1 MNPKLKVILA
11 TLGGIVILLGIGT
24 WYAASKVDPVT
35 LTKLLAS
42 SVKTATGR
50 DLKITG
56 PVTLSFF
63 PRISVSAERLSLS
76 NAPWASTPEMLT
88 LKRIEL
94 DIKTLPLL
102 SKRIEVDRVKLSGM
116 ELFLQKNASGKTN
129 WDMSVE
135 ASNTTAAANGGAV
148 DSASASDDLIFM
160 ESVSVLDAKIQ
171 YQDGISPASNYQI
184 KRLVLV
190 ESGDKTAVSL
200 SMSLQEQALELSG
213 KTGSL
218 SRLFKQWDVS
228 PSHFP
233 MDLNL
238 TLNGK
243 SMLIKGEVDKSP
255 KALPEIKVALT
266 SKAFD
271 WPSSS
276 SPTQAS
282 QVRGSEKP
290 QPQPQPQV
298 VQQARKPQSN
308 YLFSNEAI
316 PFDVLPQANGQI
328 VLSIDELGL
337 PNRKPIQNLKAT
349 VQMSG
354 NAIDVPH
361 LTLQLGQGQADIQF
375 HLSEFT
381 SASPVLSLRGV
392 TKNFTLENLLAR
404 IDPHSKVTGGK
415 MKLAFDLKATGKS
428 LHEIAG
434 NSTGKIQLNIDQA
447 RMGTNFLNDAGDFV
461 ITVLDS
467 MNPLRK
473 KSSETLLECAVA
485 YLPINSGQ
493 INIAKTVG
501 AETDRLNAVMAG
513 SINLKTE
520 AVNLT
525 IDPQE
530 KSGLTTGLDLA
541 GLVKVGG
548 TLANPRAG
556 INQAGVVN
564 SAVSIGLG
572 ILTGGATI
580 LAENARSMTS
590 KGHPCSNALHPW
602 SDIYPGAE

>member
-1 MNPKLKVILA
+1 MNPKLKIILA

-63 PRISVSAERLSLS
+63 PRISVAAEHLSLS
-76 NAPWASTPEMLT
+76 NAPWASAPEMLT

-102 SKRIEVDRVKLSGM
+102 SKRVEVDRVKLSGM

-129 WDMSVE
+129 WDMSVG
-135 ASNTTAAANGGAV
+135 ASNTTAATNGGTE
-148 DSASASDDLIFM
+148 DTASASGDLIFM

-171 YQDGISPASNYQI
+171 YQDGINPASNYQI
-184 KRLVLV
+184 KRLVLA
-190 ESGDKTAVSL
+190 ESGDKTTVSL

-228 PSHFP
+228 SSHFP
-233 MDLNL
+233 IDLNL

-255 KALPEIKVALT
+255 KALPKINVALT

-271 WPSSS
+271 WPSLDA
-276 SPTQAS
+276 PTRAP
-282 QVRGSEKP
+282 QVRGSEKS
-290 QPQPQPQV
+290 QSQPQPQV
-298 VQQARKPQSN
+298 VRQARRPQSS

-354 NAIDVPH
+354 DAIDIPH
-361 LTLQLGQGQADIQF
+361 LSLQLGQGQADIQF
-375 HLSEFT
+375 HLSEF
-381 SASPVLSLRGV
+381 SGASPVFSLRGV

-404 IDPHSKVTGGK
+404 VDPHSKVTGGN

-428 LHEIAG
+428 LHQIAG
-434 NSTGKIQLNIDQA
+434 NSSGKIQLNIDQA

-473 KSSETLLECAVA
+473 KSSETILECAVA
-485 YLPINSGQ
+485 YLPINGGQ

-548 TLANPRAG
+548 TLAYPKAVL
-556 INQAGVVN
+556 NQAGVVN

-580 LAENARSMTS
+580 LAENARSMAS
-590 KGHPCSNALHPW
+590 KGHPCRDALHPW